1 MGARGVGG
9 GDAADEQ
16 RGELA
21 ECGVGGAEDGRGRHG
36 PGGAVGEE
44 GGEEGV
50 EGEGG
55 ERVGEGAEEGW
66 SGEEGGVGEVLVN
79 LALLLITIYG

>member
-1 MGARGVGG
+1 MNKRPHS
-9 GDAADEQ
+9 DAAGEQ

-21 ECGVGGAEDGRGRHG
+21 EGSVGGAEDGRWRHG

-55 ERVGEGAEEGW
+55 E
-66 SGEEGGVGEVLVN
+66 
-79 LALLLITIYG
+79 